1 MILLILFREAKTFE
15 SIHIPSTKKQCSRC
29 EKDLSAPDVKVA
41 VDLLIYMKFL
51 MEYTEDHVPQKRMA
65 ANVFI
70 YDFLNKRINFINKD
84 DLILFKETLDL
95 YLNCDKLGEEVIRR
109 LIDAKKNV
117 MDRLKAF

>member
-1 MILLILFREAKTFE
+1 
-15 SIHIPSTKKQCSRC
+15 
-29 EKDLSAPDVKVA
+29 
-41 VDLLIYMKFL
+41 
-51 MEYTEDHVPQKRMA
+51 
-65 ANVFI
+65 
-70 YDFLNKRINFINKD
+70 LNKRINFINKD